1 MGYRVVLLLRR
12 LEESVIVVAA
22 RVNDEW
28 KTELEEIGVQII
40 IGDAANERLLQKA
53 QISTARAIIIV
64 TDNDLANVSIML
76 DSKRAN
82 PHIAIVLRLFN
93 QQLAPQIEASF
104 AVRRAL
110 STSLLAAPAF
120 AAAALDSSILGSF
133 SWQGRQ
139 HVLARFKVGTNS
151 SFAART
157 PANIRLAER
166 IHIIAVFR
174 AGHLEMA
181 SPDSGDIEP
190 GDELVV
196 FADVAVWEAYGREYA
211 PESPQRKISGSEETH
226 TTQPRSPVKSAG
238 KQKFLN
244 AVLRRVV
251 SFLSLRTLSMP
262 SKILLSLL
270 GVITL
275 TSTLFFH
282 HTLNIPAIDALYF
295 VVTTITTVGYGDI
308 NLLAAPPSV
317 KIYGAL
323 LMFSGA
329 ALIASFYT
337 LLTNFIIKARFA
349 EFFAGARVKARDHII
364 VVGLGALGF
373 RLVNELRSL
382 GEKVVVIE
390 KNPNAEFREALPKQI
405 AVVSGDGSIAAVL
418 DRAGI
423 ARAESVIAV
432 TGNDIT
438 NLSVGLLAKS
448 VNRQVRT
455 TLRLFDPEL
464 AAKVQSDM
472 EINAAMSAS
481 ALAAPAFVGNAFVSN
496 ACHAAVI
503 EGWLIVLAE
512 GSFPGF
518 SEEYK
523 EAGFTRLLLPD
534 ETLPAVVARP
544 LKSLQ

>member
-1 MGYRVVLLLRR
+1 MGYRVALLLRK
-12 LEESVIVVAA
+12 LDESVIVVAA
-22 RVNDEW
+22 KVNDEW
-28 KTELEEIGVQII
+28 RAELGEIGVQII

-53 QISTARAIIIV
+53 QISVARAIIIV

-82 PHIAIVLRLFN
+82 PEIAIVLRLFN

-133 SWQGRQ
+133 SWRGQQ
-139 HVLARFKVGTNS
+139 HVLARFKIGANS
-151 SFAART
+151 PFVDRT
-157 PANIRLAER
+157 PAVIRSAER
-166 IHIIAVFR
+166 INIIAVFR
-174 AGHLEMA
+174 AGQLEMA
-181 SPDSGDIEP
+181 TPDSGHIQA

-196 FADVAVWEAYGREYA
+196 FADVACWETYWRNYA
-211 PESPQRKISGSEETH
+211 PESVQSSISQTEEIRTTESGSML
-226 TTQPRSPVKSAG
+226 KSAG
-238 KQKFLN
+238 RKKTLSTT
-244 AVLRRVV
+244 LRRIV
-251 SFLSLRTLSMP
+251 SFLSLRTLSLP

-270 GVITL
+270 TVITL
-275 TSTLFFH
+275 ASTLVFH
-282 HTLNIPAIDALYF
+282 HALNIPAIDALYF

-308 NLLAAPPSV
+308 NLLAAAPAV
-317 KIYGAL
+317 KIYGTL

-337 LLTNFIIKARFA
+337 LLTNFIVKARFA

-373 RLVNELRSL
+373 RLLNELRNL
-382 GEKVVVIE
+382 GEKVVVVE

-405 AVVSGDGSIAAVL
+405 DVVSGDGSIAAVL
-418 DRAGI
+418 ARAGI
-423 ARAESVIAV
+423 ERAKSVIAV

-448 VNRQVRT
+448 LNHHLRT

-472 EINAAMSAS
+472 KINAAMSAS
-481 ALAAPAFVGNAFVSN
+481 ALAAPAFVGNAMVSH

-503 EGWLIVLAE
+503 EGWMVVLAD
-512 GSFPGF
+512 GSLPGF
-518 SEEYK
+518 STECK
-523 EAGFTRLLLPD
+523 KAGFTRLFLPD